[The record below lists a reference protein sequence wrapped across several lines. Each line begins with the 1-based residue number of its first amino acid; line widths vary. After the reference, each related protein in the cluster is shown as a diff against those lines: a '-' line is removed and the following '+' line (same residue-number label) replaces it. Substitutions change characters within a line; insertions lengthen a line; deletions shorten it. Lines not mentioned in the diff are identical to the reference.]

1 MASKRGQNM
10 ITVVAKNTII
20 TEKYDEIIVL
30 CKELVEETR
39 KEDGCIKYEMHQ
51 DVNDKAIL
59 TMIEEWESQ
68 EALDKHMQSEHFTRI
83 VPLLGSL
90 MAAETDMNVYAQ
102 LI

>member
-1 MASKRGQNM
+1 MV
-10 ITVVAKNTII
+10 TVVAKNTIN
-20 TEKYDEIIVL
+20 TEKYDEIMGL
-30 CKELVEETR
+30 CKELVVETR

-51 DVNDKAIL
+51 DANDKAIL

-83 VPLLGSL
+83 VPLLGPL
-90 MAAETDMNVYAQ
+90 MAAETVMNVYKK